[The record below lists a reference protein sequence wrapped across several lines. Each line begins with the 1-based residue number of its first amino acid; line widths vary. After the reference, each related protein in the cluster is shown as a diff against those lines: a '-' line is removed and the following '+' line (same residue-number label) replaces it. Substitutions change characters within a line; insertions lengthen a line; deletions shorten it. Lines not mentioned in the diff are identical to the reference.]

1 MPMNRTGPDAP
12 APASLSMLIL
22 GNVTRDVPSQD
33 PQGTTYE
40 LGGSVSY
47 AAYTC
52 HRLGV
57 RAEVVTRAG
66 PDVDLSDLQAKAHC
80 TVLPAATTT
89 TFVNRYTE
97 AGRVQ
102 YCYRPAP
109 PIRAADLTATQR
121 AWPVIFM
128 CPIMQEVAADV
139 PACLGPQSFL
149 AAGPQGWMR
158 AIDESGRVHACAWH
172 SMEAFLPH
180 LDVLILSREDIDHDL
195 DRLQPFLAHVPLVI
209 LSNYREGCDI
219 IRPAPQGFHQ
229 QHVPPRPANE
239 VDPTGAGDIFATA
252 FLIRYLETARIWH
265 AARFANVTASMG
277 VEGVGMQAI
286 PTRNEVMQYL
296 QAHPIADPE
305 A

>member
-1 MPMNRTGPDAP
+1 MPMNRTVPGGSAP
-12 APASLSMLIL
+12 TSLSILIL
-22 GNVTRDVPSQD
+22 GNVTRDVPAHD
-33 PQGTTYE
+33 PHGTTYE

-52 HRLGV
+52 HRLAVG
-57 RAEVVTRAG
+57 AEVVTRAG
-66 PDVDLSDLQAKAHC
+66 PDVDLSDLQDRAHC
-80 TVLPAATTT
+80 TVLPADATT
-89 TFVNRYTE
+89 TFVNRYTR

-109 PIRAADLTATQR
+109 PIQAADLTTAQQ

-128 CPIMQEVAADV
+128 CPIMQEVAPDV
-139 PACLGPQSFL
+139 PGCFGPQSFR

-158 AIDESGRVHACAWH
+158 SIDKDGRVQACAWPH
-172 SMEAFLPH
+172 MEAFLPH

-195 DRLQPFLAHVPLVI
+195 DRLHPFLAHVPLVI

-219 IRPAPQGFHQ
+219 IRPAARGFHQ

-252 FLIRYLETARIWH
+252 FLIRYLETAHIWH

-277 VEGVGMQAI
+277 VEGVGIQAI
-286 PTRNEVMQYL
+286 PTRQEVMQYL
-296 QAHPIADPE
+296 QDHPLTEPVP
-305 A
+305 